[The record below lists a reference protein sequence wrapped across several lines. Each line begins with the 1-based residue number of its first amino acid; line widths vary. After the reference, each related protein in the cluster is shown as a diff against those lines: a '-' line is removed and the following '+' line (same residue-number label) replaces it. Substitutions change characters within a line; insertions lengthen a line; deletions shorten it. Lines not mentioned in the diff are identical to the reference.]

1 MTEKKRLEM
10 KRSKRRE
17 GFLALALISPYLV
30 VFLLFTLIPFLLGF
44 VFSFMR
50 YNPYTPEE
58 NSFYGFNNYINIFN
72 FDLPISS
79 RSGNRLPPCSCS
91 TSWRCL
97 A

>member
-58 NSFYGFNNYINIFN
+58 NSFYGFNN
-72 FDLPISS
+72 
-79 RSGNRLPPCSCS
+79 
-91 TSWRCL
+91 
-97 A
+97 